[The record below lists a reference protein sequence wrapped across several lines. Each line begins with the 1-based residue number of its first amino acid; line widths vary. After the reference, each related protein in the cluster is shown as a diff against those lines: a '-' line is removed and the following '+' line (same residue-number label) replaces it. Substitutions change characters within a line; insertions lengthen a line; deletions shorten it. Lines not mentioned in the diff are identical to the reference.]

1 MSQSAVLDCS
11 FLDPFP
17 FSRNDFVAQEVGV
30 GGCDVAQVLVVTWL
44 VAHDMPSTSNALE
57 LIAGSL
63 RESWVSDPLA
73 PPLNSSKSW

>member
-11 FLDPFP
+11 FLAPFP

-63 RESWVSDPLA
+63 RESWVHELLT
-73 PPLNSSKSW
+73 PPITILK